1 MNRTTVCRAFARA
14 GVLAAALALAP
25 SAFAHAELFPSS
37 VPSGDGQ
44 LLQLAV
50 PNEKE
55 DASTTEIQITIPD
68 GFDLESVAAVP
79 GWTATV
85 SGRHQENGELAGGD
99 SVTWKGKLSGTDLAV
114 LPFTGVPKNAGEY
127 AFSVRQ
133 TYSDGSV
140 VEWSGD
146 ESSDTPAARIAAT
159 AGESSSGGSSD
170 SGKTIAIIALV
181 VGALGL
187 LVGSAGLVSGRRAA

>member
-1 MNRTTVCRAFARA
+1 MRRTSACRALARA
-14 GVLAAALALAP
+14 GVLVAALALAP
-25 SAFAHAELFPSS
+25 SAFAHAELFPQT

-50 PNEKE
+50 PNEK
-55 DASTTEIQITIPD
+55 DSASTTEIQLTIPS

-79 GWTATV
+79 GWTASV
-85 SGRHQENGELAGGD
+85 SGRKTTNGETSGGNA
-99 SVTWKGKLSGTDLAV
+99 VTWKGKLSGSTLAV
-114 LPFTGVPKNAGEY
+114 LPFTGVPKNDGEY
-127 AFSVRQ
+127 VFTVRQ

-140 VEWSGD
+140 VEWSGA

-159 AGESSSGGSSD
+159 SATASGGGSS
-170 SGKTIAIIALV
+170 SSKTIAIVALV

-187 LVGSAGLVSGRRAA
+187 AVGGAGLLAGRRTA

>member
-1 MNRTTVCRAFARA
+1 MKRTFACRALARA
-14 GVLAAALALAP
+14 GVLIAVLGLAP
-25 SAFAHAELFPSS
+25 SAFAHAELFPST

-44 LLQLAV
+44 LLQLTV

-55 DASTTEIQITIPD
+55 NASTTEIQLTIPS
-68 GFDLESVAAVP
+68 GFDLERVAPVQ

-85 SGRHQENGELAGGD
+85 SGQKMTNGELAGGD
-99 SVTWKGKLSGTDLAV
+99 SVTWKGKLSGEGLAV
-114 LPFTGVPKNAGEY
+114 LPFTGVPKNDGEY
-127 AFSVRQ
+127 AFTVRQ

-140 VEWSGD
+140 VEWSGSED
-146 ESSDTPAARIAAT
+146 SDTPAARVQAASET
-159 AGESSSGGSSD
+159 ASGGGSD

-187 LVGSAGLVSGRRAA
+187 AVGGAGLLSGRRAA

>member
-1 MNRTTVCRAFARA
+1 MNRKDVRRALARS
-14 GVLAAALALAP
+14 GVLFAVLALAP

-44 LLQLAV
+44 LLQLAI

-55 DASTTEIQITIPD
+55 NASTTEIQLTAPK
-68 GFDLESVAAVP
+68 GFELEHVAAVP
-79 GWTATV
+79 GWTVTV
-85 SGRHQENGELAGGD
+85 TGS
-99 SVTWKGKLSGTDLAV
+99 SVTWKGDLKGEGLAV

-127 AFSVRQ
+127 AFTVRQ

-140 VEWSGD
+140 VDWSGA
-146 ESSDTPAARIAAT
+146 ESSDTPAARIQAT
-159 AGESSSGGSSD
+159 AGAAAASSTGSDD
-170 SGKTIAIIALV
+170 SSKTIAIIALV

-187 LVGSAGLVSGRRAA
+187 LVGGAGLISGRRPA